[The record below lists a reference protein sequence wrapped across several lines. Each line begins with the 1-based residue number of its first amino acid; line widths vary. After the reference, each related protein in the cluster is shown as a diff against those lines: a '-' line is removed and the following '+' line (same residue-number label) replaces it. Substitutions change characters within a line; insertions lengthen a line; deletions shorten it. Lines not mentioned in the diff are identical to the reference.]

1 MDQLL
6 ERNERT
12 LIKKMH
18 CFLTECYMM
27 YALSEKKTQ
36 LYAVF
41 VETTYVAFTT
51 NKSHNVINDYKNIF
65 YHHMTQL

>member
-1 MDQLL
+1 
-6 ERNERT
+6 
-12 LIKKMH
+12 MH

-51 NKSHNVINDYKNIF
+51 NKSHKW
-65 YHHMTQL
+65 L